1 MNHNHEAMRGEAH
14 GGPVLLDIL
23 AISDA
28 PGSVNAGPTIAA
40 GPTINA
46 GPTIAA
52 DPTIAAHGRAC

>member
-52 DPTIAAHGRAC
+52 HGRAC